1 MQLASRTCC
10 LAFLLSVLLSGSSE
24 AQIPGHPIAG
34 YADRLSVQPGQ
45 VIRFMVSSEAPQYD
59 AQLGRLIHG
68 DTSPRGPGYREQ
80 ELNGSFGGSYQGR
93 LQPLENGSSAVVAD
107 HSVLGA
113 ARRIRPSA
121 MNSNSSKPS
130 FPLGNP
136 RPQPRQ

>member
-59 AQLGRLIHG
+59 AQLVRLIRTGSRSSTALLAGPTRAACSHSKTAPAQWWRT
-68 DTSPRGPGYREQ
+68 TSP
-80 ELNGSFGGSYQGR
+80 LT
-93 LQPLENGSSAVVAD
+93 
-107 HSVLGA
+107 
-113 ARRIRPSA
+113 
-121 MNSNSSKPS
+121 
-130 FPLGNP
+130 
-136 RPQPRQ
+136 